1 MGVIRK
7 IAFSLLMVATLAHGQ
22 LSVDLNG
29 GNITAPLQ
37 HQGKIEQQHFP
48 ENIDRT
54 YAQGQLLDENIETG
68 LQDPTTNSKNLHR
81 STTNNQSNLR
91 NSVNSR
97 LDYWTLYFGQWATV
111 KIFSWPLSIVLP
123 KPIAFLIA
131 ILAAWQTPTLV
142 RTLALSVL
150 FGGTVTQLFLFL
162 FFPDEYIM
170 SQILYFEFTYI
181 FSNPLF
187 ATDLSSGKNLPI
199 FNGGRT
205 EGGDRLSSRMMAE
218 TLLPMV
224 YQAFDKFGAVDT
236 AEELLRDHSNFM

>member
-1 MGVIRK
+1 MGFIRK
-7 IAFSLLMVATLAHGQ
+7 IAFSLLMVATLAHGH

-29 GNITAPLQ
+29 GNITAPLQQ

-91 NSVNSR
+91 ESANSR
-97 LDYWTLYFGQWATV
+97 LDGADALLNALIVF
-111 KIFSWPLSIVLP
+111 IVLN
-123 KPIAFLIA
+123 
-131 ILAAWQTPTLV
+131 
-142 RTLALSVL
+142 LS
-150 FGGTVTQLFLFL
+150 L
-162 FFPDEYIM
+162 FFVFPIPMISLYI
-170 SQILYFEFTYI
+170 
-181 FSNPLF
+181 LF
-187 ATDLSSGKNLPI
+187 ISYNIYNDSRSGKNVPI
-199 FNGGRT
+199 FNGGEI
-205 EGGDRLSSRMMAE
+205 EGGDLLSSRMMTE

-236 AEELLRDHSNFM
+236 VEEETKE